1 MANSLNKILLIG
13 NLGKDPEVRTS
24 ETWKNAR
31 FSLAT
36 NEDYKNKNGDKV
48 THTEWHN
55 IIVWRGLADI
65 AEKYLKKGDRVYIE
79 GRIRSRTY
87 EQDGVEKRFTD
98 IEAETLIML
107 DKPDNQSQMQQ
118 QMPPQ
123 DLSNVKVNMEPPT
136 SADDDLPF

>member
-1 MANSLNKILLIG
+1 
-13 NLGKDPEVRTS
+13 
-24 ETWKNAR
+24 
-31 FSLAT
+31 
-36 NEDYKNKNGDKV
+36 
-48 THTEWHN
+48 
-55 IIVWRGLADI
+55 
-65 AEKYLKKGDRVYIE
+65 
-79 GRIRSRTY
+79 RIRSRTY